1 MNNDDFR
8 KALEKRE
15 QDLLGEMDKNQAEA
29 RDMTDQQAPEAM
41 ERMVNLE
48 GRDTL
53 LRHNDADFREL
64 GEVRAAIDRLDDGTF
79 GKCID
84 CGKEIPAGRLEAI
97 PWTQYCRDDQEKH
110 ERGGEQASG
119 SLTM

>member
-1 MNNDDFR
+1 MTNEEFR
-8 KALEKRE
+8 NALAKRE
-15 QDLLGEMDKNQAEA
+15 QDLLGEMDRNQEDAKELTGQ
-29 RDMTDQQAPEAM
+29 DAPEAM

-48 GRDTL
+48 ERDTL
-53 LRHNDADFREL
+53 LKHNDAEFREL

-79 GKCID
+79 GKCIE